1 MPSTNNLA
9 DYTATTDLKT
19 IRAVG
24 SCNSPH
30 VIKFYAGLID
40 KVCIKFFCFSL
51 FFKISLLKQK
61 ESQVVIC
68 MEACD
73 TSMEKFYTTMHKIKE
88 TKHLDILL
96 KRMISHVRKLF

>member
-1 MPSTNNLA
+1 MPSTNNIA

-40 KVCIKFFCFSL
+40 KVCLKMNYCFF
-51 FFKISLLKQK
+51 FFK
-61 ESQVVIC
+61 VIIYFIFI
-68 MEACD
+68 M
-73 TSMEKFYTTMHKIKE
+73 
-88 TKHLDILL
+88 
-96 KRMISHVRKLF
+96 

>member
-40 KVCIKFFCFSL
+40 KVCSKFL
-51 FFKISLLKQK
+51 FFLWTDRLMSIERKSSRHLYGSMWYIDGKILYYN
-61 ESQVVIC
+61 
-68 MEACD
+68 A
-73 TSMEKFYTTMHKIKE
+73 
-88 TKHLDILL
+88 
-96 KRMISHVRKLF
+96 

>member
-40 KVCIKFFCFSL
+40 KVCINYILYYYFFLLYRNREKVKLL
-51 FFKISLLKQK
+51 FVWKH
-61 ESQVVIC
+61 VIHQWKNFIQQC
-68 MEACD
+68 
-73 TSMEKFYTTMHKIKE
+73 IK
-88 TKHLDILL
+88 
-96 KRMISHVRKLF
+96 

>member
-40 KVCIKFFCFSL
+40 KVCINYILYYYFFCFIEIGRKSSCYL
-51 FFKISLLKQK
+51 YG
-61 ESQVVIC
+61 
-68 MEACD
+68 
-73 TSMEKFYTTMHKIKE
+73 SM
-88 TKHLDILL
+88 
-96 KRMISHVRKLF
+96 

>member
-40 KVCIKFFCFSL
+40 KVCINYILYYYYFFFIEIGRKSSCYL
-51 FFKISLLKQK
+51 YG
-61 ESQVVIC
+61 
-68 MEACD
+68 
-73 TSMEKFYTTMHKIKE
+73 SM
-88 TKHLDILL
+88 
-96 KRMISHVRKLF
+96 

>member
-1 MPSTNNLA
+1 MPSTNNIA

-40 KVCIKFFCFSL
+40 KVCLKMNYCF
-51 FFKISLLKQK
+51 FFK
-61 ESQVVIC
+61 VIIYFIFI
-68 MEACD
+68 M
-73 TSMEKFYTTMHKIKE
+73 
-88 TKHLDILL
+88 
-96 KRMISHVRKLF
+96 

>member
-40 KVCIKFFCFSL
+40 RVWINLFIFIYLFIYFIKIERKSSCYLYGSMWYING
-51 FFKISLLKQK
+51 KILYNN
-61 ESQVVIC
+61 
-68 MEACD
+68 A
-73 TSMEKFYTTMHKIKE
+73 
-88 TKHLDILL
+88 
-96 KRMISHVRKLF
+96 

>member
-51 FFKISLLKQK
+51 FFKISLLK
-61 ESQVVIC
+61 
-68 MEACD
+68 
-73 TSMEKFYTTMHKIKE
+73 
-88 TKHLDILL
+88 
-96 KRMISHVRKLF
+96 